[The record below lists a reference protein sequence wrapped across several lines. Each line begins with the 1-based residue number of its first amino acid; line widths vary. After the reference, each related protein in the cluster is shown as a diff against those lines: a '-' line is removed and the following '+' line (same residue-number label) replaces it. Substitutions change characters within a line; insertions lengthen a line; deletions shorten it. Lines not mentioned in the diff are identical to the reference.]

1 MRIIRR
7 SDQGVYLMNF
17 PSQIFFNDIGYKAA
31 LLKKILSGC
40 FQFIWM
46 WLLIA
51 IMKKGA
57 ERMRTL

>member
-1 MRIIRR
+1 
-7 SDQGVYLMNF
+7 MNF

-31 LLKKILSGC
+31 LLKKNYCGC

-51 IMKKGA
+51 AIKRGA
-57 ERMRTL
+57 ERMRAP

>member
-1 MRIIRR
+1 
-7 SDQGVYLMNF
+7 MNF

-31 LLKKILSGC
+31 LLKKNSCGC

-51 IMKKGA
+51 VMKRGA
-57 ERMRTL
+57 ERMRAPKVFLFFFKCRAE

>member
-1 MRIIRR
+1 
-7 SDQGVYLMNF
+7 MNF
-17 PSQIFFNDIGYKAA
+17 ASQIFFNDSGYKAV

-51 IMKKGA
+51 IMKRGA
-57 ERMRTL
+57 EQMSAP